1 MDSFLWAQTLPNVV
15 CVCIFGFPQRSIK
28 FQRLGRSSPFGRSSS
43 LLIMKRKLV
52 CAAAQDDD
60 DDDDDD
66 ADSDN
71 EMVAWQGFRWMLSK
85 KDPLVSY
92 MFHV

>member
-1 MDSFLWAQTLPNVV
+1 
-15 CVCIFGFPQRSIK
+15 
-28 FQRLGRSSPFGRSSS
+28 
-43 LLIMKRKLV
+43 MKRKLV
-52 CAAAQDDD
+52 CAAAQ
-60 DDDDDD
+60 DDDD

-85 KDPLVSY
+85 KNPLVSY

>member
-1 MDSFLWAQTLPNVV
+1 M
-15 CVCIFGFPQRSIK
+15 IFGEFLFMGARNCQRCV
-28 FQRLGRSSPFGRSSS
+28 FLVFRSVGSSFKDLVDQVHLVDQVPFCF
-43 LLIMKRKLV
+43 MKRKLV
-52 CAAAQDDD
+52 CAAAQ

-92 MFHV
+92 MSHV

>member
-1 MDSFLWAQTLPNVV
+1 M
-15 CVCIFGFPQRSIK
+15 CVFGLPQRSIK
-28 FQRLGRSSPFGRSSS
+28 FQRLGTSSPFGRSSS
-43 LLIMKRKLV
+43 LLLMKRKLV
-52 CAAAQDDD
+52 CAAAQ
-60 DDDDDD
+60 DDDDD